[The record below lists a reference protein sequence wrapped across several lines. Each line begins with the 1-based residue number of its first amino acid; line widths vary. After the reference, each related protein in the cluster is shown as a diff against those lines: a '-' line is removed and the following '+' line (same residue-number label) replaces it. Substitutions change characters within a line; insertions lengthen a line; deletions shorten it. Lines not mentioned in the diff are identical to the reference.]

1 MDSSAFVKE
10 LKRSIRESEYALVKS
25 PFIRGI
31 AAGTLTRAQLKGWA
45 LQDYQYRRH
54 VPQLAATRFTKC
66 TDPKIRHQLF
76 ETLIEEGT
84 GAITG
89 SAGHTQLF
97 LDLAGELGAGEEE
110 LEAAEPLPETAA
122 HVYWAELILHTKPW
136 FIALSAQLAGEGQV
150 EEFAGVLARG
160 LKERYGLSDR
170 ALAFWTVHLE
180 ADKEHGGVVEEM
192 IARFVV
198 TDDFQDEVRSV
209 VRTKLR
215 LLYGMWNTFRHF

>member
-1 MDSSAFVKE
+1 MESSAFVKE

-215 LLYGMWNTFRHF
+215 LLHGMFNTFRYY

>member
-97 LDLAGELGAGEEE
+97 LDLAGELGAGKEE

-180 ADKEHGGVVEEM
+180 ADREHGSVVEEM

-198 TDDFQDEVRSV
+198 TDEFQDEVRHV

-215 LLYGMWNTFRHF
+215 LLHGMWNTFRYF

>member
-215 LLYGMWNTFRHF
+215 LLHGMFNTFRYY